1 MSHPNLRDGK
11 ALGTVIS
18 SLSTMGKKKKGVV
31 PKHCCELYEI
41 CPQDKHPQT
50 QKVEGKFSSLLISH

>member
-11 ALGTVIS
+11 AFSTVIS
-18 SLSTMGKKKKGVV
+18 SLSKMEKKEDVV
-31 PKHCCELYEI
+31 PEHCCELYET

-50 QKVEGKFSSLLISH
+50 QKVEGKFCTLLISH